1 VTLAT
6 WQKERLA
13 RLGIEPESEQPQ
25 SLRHRRDQDE
35 PFHPEPSH
43 PVAEHS
49 LSPSEIRTWARET
62 AAYAEGIGAIDALYE
77 AVDALR
83 DCEWCDCEWCDCEWC
98 GLNENGGH
106 ERWCPVVN

>member
-1 VTLAT
+1 MTLAT
-6 WQKERLA
+6 WQKERFA

-35 PFHPEPSH
+35 PFHPEPSQ

-49 LSPSEIRTWARET
+49 LSPSEIRTWARDT

-83 DCEWCDCEWCDCEWC
+83 DCEWC